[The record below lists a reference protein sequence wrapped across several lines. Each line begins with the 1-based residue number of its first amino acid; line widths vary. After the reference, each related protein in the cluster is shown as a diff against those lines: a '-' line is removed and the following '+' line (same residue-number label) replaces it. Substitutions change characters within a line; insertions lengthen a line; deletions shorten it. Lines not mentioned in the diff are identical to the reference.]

1 MQIILLFSILL
12 NPILLFDFSKGS
24 NLSSWKVVDD
34 GVMGGVSS
42 SDFFVDANG
51 NGTFKGTVSTD
62 NNGGFCSVRHFFKPV
77 KLTDKSVFKI
87 RLKGDG
93 KKYQFRV
100 KKRQSEYYSYIYEF
114 QTSTEWETIEIPINK
129 LYASFRGITLKLP
142 NYDGVSLEE
151 IAFLIGNKKN
161 ENFELLVDKIEV
173 E

>member
-142 NYDGVSLEE
+142 NYDGESLEE